1 MKNRLQH
8 FSVKLTTWA
17 GSAYAFTFAVLII
30 VVWQIMGPYFHYSS
44 TWMSTITVFTDLVVF
59 LMVFCIQNT
68 QNRDTKAVQLKLNE
82 LIVANKKARAEFI
95 GLEALTDEEL
105 ADLDLEFKRLLSTL
119 EVHPVIHTVHTK
131 ISKEKERR
139 EHLYGNLYAQ
149 AEHLVGSIFSPL
161 GITKEEI
168 KK

>member
-1 MKNRLQH
+1 MKNRFQH
-8 FSVKLTTWA
+8 FSVRLTTWA
-17 GSAYAFTFAVLII
+17 GSAYAFSFAILAI
-30 VVWQIMGPYFHYSS
+30 VVWQLMGPYFHYST
-44 TWMSTITVFTDLVVF
+44 TWFTAITVVTDLVVF

-105 ADLDLEFKRLLSTL
+105 ADLDEEFKRLLATL
-119 EVHPVIHTVHTK
+119 EVHPVVHK
-131 ISKEKERR
+131 LHKKVGAEKERR
-139 EHLYGNLYAQ
+139 KNVYENIYGQ
-149 AEHLVGSIFSPL
+149 AEHLVGTIFNPL
-161 GITKEEI
+161 GLSKEVS